1 MIMSVAEITKTNV
14 ASVEVSWRPDPDA
27 ESVIEYVGLRFEE
40 RQINIDQ
47 IDWNESANNCARMLN
62 PLNEEKIE
70 DYATCMRGGDV
81 FPMVVVE
88 QTKTSYVILGG
99 NQRLNAAKRISA
111 TKAGAYVV
119 RGITTSQREC
129 LIRSL
134 NARHGWGTSK
144 EERIQHAL
152 FLVMEQGVSVL
163 DAAKLMVVSDA
174 TLHKHMRAKIAKASL
189 AKVGIDTSAFSIGHF
204 DALEKVQDEDMQ
216 AEIAR
221 IASTRGVTG
230 ESVKSVVDSVCA
242 AKSRAAMASKIK
254 EWSKELAPVVAGK
267 SKVMSS
273 PRRDKFFRLLSS
285 LNEFLERGNSGTGF
299 SSMDELQCSSI
310 DSDRVKMLS
319 AKILIRLKTIAG
331 V

>member
-1 MIMSVAEITKTNV
+1 MSIAETKQTVA
-14 ASVEVSWRPDPDA
+14 ALVEVNWRPDPDA
-27 ESVIEYVGLRFEE
+27 ESVIGYVGLKFEE
-40 RQINIDQ
+40 RKINISQ

-99 NQRLNAAKRISA
+99 NQRLNAVKRINA
-111 TKAGAYVV
+111 TTARAYVV

-134 NARHGWGTSK
+134 NARHGWGTGK

-163 DAAKLMVVSDA
+163 DASKLMVVSEA
-174 TLHKHMRAKIAKASL
+174 TLHKHMRAKIAKVSL
-189 AKVGIDTSAFSIGHF
+189 AKAGVDTSEFSLSHF
-204 DALEKVQDEDMQ
+204 EALEKVQDEDMQ

-221 IASTRGVTG
+221 IAAARGVTG
-230 ESVKSVVDSVCA
+230 ESVKSVVDSVCS
-242 AKSRAAMASKIK
+242 AKSRVAMASKIK
-254 EWSKELAPVVAGK
+254 EWAKELAPSCAGK
-267 SKVMSS
+267 TKVMSS
-273 PRRDKFFRLLSS
+273 PRRDKFMRLLASM
-285 LNEFLERGNSGTGF
+285 NEFLERGNAGTGF
-299 SSMDELQCSSI
+299 SNFDELQCTSM
-310 DSDRVKMLS
+310 DSDRVKIL
-319 AKILIRLKTIAG
+319 AVKILIRLKTISG

>member
-1 MIMSVAEITKTNV
+1 MSFAQMDDVNV
-14 ASVEVSWRPDPDA
+14 DSVTVRWRPDPDA
-27 ESVIEYVGLRFEE
+27 ESVLNYVCVEFEE
-40 RQINIDQ
+40 RTIPIEQ

-70 DYATCMRGGDV
+70 DYATCMKGGDI
-81 FPMVVVE
+81 FPSVVVE
-88 QTKTSYVILGG
+88 QTKVGYVILGG
-99 NQRLNAAKRISA
+99 NQRLNAAKRIKASSA
-111 TKAGAYVV
+111 NAYVV
-119 RGITTSQREC
+119 RGITSSQREC

-152 FLVMEQGVSVL
+152 FLVVEQGVSAR

-174 TLHKHMRAKIAKASL
+174 SLHRHIRAKEARVSL
-189 AKVGIDTSAFSIGHF
+189 AKAGIDTSGLSMSHF

-221 IASTRGVTG
+221 IASSRGVSS
-230 ESVKSVVDSVCA
+230 ESLKGVVDSVCSS
-242 AKSRAAMASKIK
+242 KSRAAMASKIK
-254 EWSKELAPVVAGK
+254 EWSKELAPVVSGK
-267 SKVMSS
+267 TKAMSS
-273 PRRDKFFRLLSS
+273 PRRDKFMRLLTSM
-285 LNEFLERGNSGTGF
+285 NEFLERGNAGTGF
-299 SSMDELQCSSI
+299 SNLDELQCTSM